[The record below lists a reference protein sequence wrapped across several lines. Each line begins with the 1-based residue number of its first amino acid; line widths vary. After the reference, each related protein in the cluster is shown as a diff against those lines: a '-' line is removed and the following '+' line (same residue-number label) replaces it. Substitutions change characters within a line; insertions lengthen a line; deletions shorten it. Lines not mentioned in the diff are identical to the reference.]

1 MKNLSFILVLVFTIC
16 GCASF
21 LTTTGTGGT
30 SFGMTKEAVIKTME
44 RKGYKIIS
52 QDENVVVVDGMQ
64 EQLKQPAIKTFYFE
78 NGRLVSVNE
87 KIR

>member
-1 MKNLSFILVLVFTIC
+1 MKKFSLVAALVISLY

-30 SFGMTKEAVIKTME
+30 SFGMSKEAVVKVME

-52 QDENVVVVDGMQ
+52 EDENTVVVDGMQ

-78 NGRLVSVNE
+78 NGSLVSVNE
-87 KIR
+87 KIK